1 MTTVTLSRMTF
12 VLLVFDINEK
22 STFENL
28 TDLIENFNMNN
39 KNPHKLLIIVGNK
52 TDKNER

>member
-1 MTTVTLSRMTF
+1 MTTVTLSRMIF
-12 VLLVFDINEK
+12 VLLVFDVNDK
-22 STFENL
+22 STFDKI
-28 TDLIENFNMNN
+28 TDMIENFNYNN